1 MTTQY
6 TTILKLALPVQGELS
21 GTWGDVV
28 NNNITQMVEQAVAG
42 KAVINTWT
50 GNSHTLT
57 TADGT
62 TSESRCAILE
72 LTDSGTALTGAG
84 TVVCPTNTKLYIVD
98 NNTAE
103 IITVQTA
110 AGTGVA
116 VPVGKTMLVYC
127 DGTNVV
133 EGVTHAN
140 SLSLG
145 TSTVTADKILDEDNM
160 ASDSATA
167 IATQQSIKAY
177 VDSQVGTVD
186 TLSEILAN
194 GNTTGANDIDVDS
207 AQKVQF
213 RDADI
218 YLNSS
223 VDGQLDIVADT
234 EIQIAATTV
243 DLNGNLDVS
252 GTALVAGVL
261 TTTAA
266 TVFNGG
272 FASNAD
278 STLGTDKKV
287 QFRDAAIYLNS
298 SVDGQLDIVADGEVQ
313 IDTALVDINGNL
325 DVSGTT
331 NISGSVSFTKNAIAG
346 VAISTTSRAS
356 NTVTVTTS
364 AVHGLTSGDLVN
376 VNGVADTSF
385 NGYFTVSVSST
396 TVFTYSQTGA
406 DGSSTGGTSTE
417 VVYNLNASGTAL
429 NWMNGPL
436 NIAANS
442 GIDGLEI
449 TQSGAG
455 NGLHVT
461 GTTGLVGNTTLT
473 GNLDVSGTTLVT
485 GVLTT
490 TAATVFNGGFASNAD
505 STLGTDKKVQFR
517 DSAIYINSSVDGQ
530 LDIVADTE
538 IQIAATTVDLNG
550 NLDVSGTAL
559 VTGVLTTTAAT
570 VFNGGFAS
578 NADSTL
584 GTDKKVQFRDSAIY
598 INSSAD
604 GQLDLV
610 ADTEIQIAATT
621 IDVNGTL
628 AFDSLKGTGATTVT
642 NILDEDDMASD
653 SATAI
658 ATQQSIKAYVDSQ
671 VGSFDTLAE
680 VLAQGNTTGG
690 TDLAVSTGDDITF
703 ADSSKAIFGAGS
715 DLQIYSDGTTGQ
727 VTGNVNV
734 TGSVTADGL
743 TVDAS
748 SAVIQ
753 SATGTSSP
761 TPTTFNIST
770 TSNGSDWTT
779 TSPWGRLAFYS
790 GDGSGGGGKPHVV
803 LDATASNAIGASSS
817 FSVSTT
823 SESANTL
830 TQRLNLAH
838 NGDISFYSS
847 DGLSKA
853 LFWDASAESLGIG
866 TTSPDGGLDIEK
878 TVNTAWSSALRAND
892 FLQISNVSTTGGSY
906 SGIELIATGVGAAG
920 AAEIVCIDSGSGSGD
935 LAFSTRNSS
944 TWSEKVRILAGG
956 NVGIGNTSPDSV
968 LEVNLTTSG
977 SGANNNTAGSS
988 IGVGSSATAQPIL
1001 GMRWTGASHVG
1012 ISGNAFSTQIVNDTA
1027 NSNAFEMYT
1036 TGASPLVF
1044 GTAATERMR
1053 INASGNV
1060 GIGTSSPAQKLSL
1073 SGASGSAR
1081 FSLERNNTN
1090 TTGGVGSIQWNAL
1103 DGHAV
1108 AGIVAYGDGNDEG
1121 AHIAFNTTSA
1131 ASSSDVYVSTTEAMR
1146 LDSSGNALFGRSTST
1161 NPATDTAGN
1170 GGAMAWW
1177 ENSNDGFLAVSRNN
1191 GASAAVVA
1199 VFNRTNGDGGILGF
1213 HKDGTTVGS
1222 IGTNTGGL
1230 YIADA
1235 GVGVRFDSDGTDDII
1250 PCNATGAAANGTIN
1264 LGSSGAKFN
1273 DLYLSGGALTSTVKF
1288 LANTTVSGSDATIFR
1303 PADNT
1308 MAFSTGGAERLRID
1322 ASGGIYGSSATG
1334 MTKFANNVA
1343 NYVSVADDGTIT
1355 LTGATAGAMF
1365 IHVYDQGLGDGA
1377 VFFATYRGIAVLV
1390 TESASNTHPFEPS
1403 DTDGAYCVIK
1413 TSNSHTVTFKNRT
1426 GATRQMGFLL
1436 SGANVS

>member
-28 NNNITQMVEQAVAG
+28 NDNITQMVEQAVAG
-42 KAVINTWT
+42 KAVVNTWT

-103 IITVQTA
+103 IITVQTV

-213 RDADI
+213 RDA
-218 YLNSS
+218 
-223 VDGQLDIVADT
+223 
-234 EIQIAATTV
+234 
-243 DLNGNLDVS
+243 
-252 GTALVAGVL
+252 
-261 TTTAA
+261 
-266 TVFNGG
+266 
-272 FASNAD
+272 
-278 STLGTDKKV
+278 
-287 QFRDAAIYLNS
+287 AIYINS

-346 VAISTTSRAS
+346 VAISTTSRSS

-396 TVFTYSQTGA
+396 TVFTYNQTGA

-538 IQIAATTVDLNG
+538 IQIAATT
-550 NLDVSGTAL
+550 
-559 VTGVLTTTAAT
+559 
-570 VFNGGFAS
+570 
-578 NADSTL
+578 
-584 GTDKKVQFRDSAIY
+584 
-598 INSSAD
+598 
-604 GQLDLV
+604 
-610 ADTEIQIAATT
+610 

-642 NILDEDDMASD
+642 NILDEDNMASD

-703 ADSSKAIFGAGS
+703 ADS
-715 DLQIYSDGTTGQ
+715 
-727 VTGNVNV
+727 
-734 TGSVTADGL
+734 
-743 TVDAS
+743 
-748 SAVIQ
+748 
-753 SATGTSSP
+753 
-761 TPTTFNIST
+761 TP
-770 TSNGSDWTT
+770 
-779 TSPWGRLAFYS
+779 
-790 GDGSGGGGKPHVV
+790 KP
-803 LDATASNAIGASSS
+803 
-817 FSVSTT
+817 
-823 SESANTL
+823 
-830 TQRLNLAH
+830 
-838 NGDISFYSS
+838 
-847 DGLSKA
+847 
-853 LFWDASAESLGIG
+853 
-866 TTSPDGGLDIEK
+866 
-878 TVNTAWSSALRAND
+878 SSAL
-892 FLQISNVSTTGGSY
+892 
-906 SGIELIATGVGAAG
+906 
-920 AAEIVCIDSGSGSGD
+920 
-935 LAFSTRNSS
+935 
-944 TWSEKVRILAGG
+944 
-956 NVGIGNTSPDSV
+956 
-968 LEVNLTTSG
+968 
-977 SGANNNTAGSS
+977 
-988 IGVGSSATAQPIL
+988 
-1001 GMRWTGASHVG
+1001 
-1012 ISGNAFSTQIVNDTA
+1012 
-1027 NSNAFEMYT
+1027 
-1036 TGASPLVF
+1036 
-1044 GTAATERMR
+1044 AAT
-1053 INASGNV
+1053 
-1060 GIGTSSPAQKLSL
+1060 
-1073 SGASGSAR
+1073 
-1081 FSLERNNTN
+1081 
-1090 TTGGVGSIQWNAL
+1090 
-1103 DGHAV
+1103 
-1108 AGIVAYGDGNDEG
+1108 
-1121 AHIAFNTTSA
+1121 
-1131 ASSSDVYVSTTEAMR
+1131 
-1146 LDSSGNALFGRSTST
+1146 
-1161 NPATDTAGN
+1161 
-1170 GGAMAWW
+1170 
-1177 ENSNDGFLAVSRNN
+1177 
-1191 GASAAVVA
+1191 
-1199 VFNRTNGDGGILGF
+1199 
-1213 HKDGTTVGS
+1213 
-1222 IGTNTGGL
+1222 
-1230 YIADA
+1230 
-1235 GVGVRFDSDGTDDII
+1235 
-1250 PCNATGAAANGTIN
+1250 
-1264 LGSSGAKFN
+1264 
-1273 DLYLSGGALTSTVKF
+1273 
-1288 LANTTVSGSDATIFR
+1288 
-1303 PADNT
+1303 
-1308 MAFSTGGAERLRID
+1308 
-1322 ASGGIYGSSATG
+1322 
-1334 MTKFANNVA
+1334 
-1343 NYVSVADDGTIT
+1343 
-1355 LTGATAGAMF
+1355 
-1365 IHVYDQGLGDGA
+1365 
-1377 VFFATYRGIAVLV
+1377 
-1390 TESASNTHPFEPS
+1390 
-1403 DTDGAYCVIK
+1403 
-1413 TSNSHTVTFKNRT
+1413 
-1426 GATRQMGFLL
+1426 
-1436 SGANVS
+1436 

>member
-28 NNNITQMVEQAVAG
+28 NDNITQMVEQAVAG
-42 KAVINTWT
+42 KAVVNTWT

-346 VAISTTSRAS
+346 VAISTTSRSS

-578 NADSTL
+578 NAASTISL
-584 GTDKKVQFRDSAIY
+584 ADNTTQLTLISTDADSAV
-598 INSSAD
+598 
-604 GQLDLV
+604 GPVLDLFRNSASPGNFDLLGKV
-610 ADTEIQIAATT
+610 LFSGEDDGGNKTEYAHLQAYPQ
-621 IDVNGTL
+621 
-628 AFDSLKGTGATTVT
+628 TVT
-642 NILDEDDMASD
+642 GGAESGYFEIH
-653 SATAI
+653 
-658 ATQQSIKAYVDSQ
+658 
-671 VGSFDTLAE
+671 TL
-680 VLAQGNTTGG
+680 VGG
-690 TDLAVSTGDDITF
+690 TDRVRLEANATEVAVNNPGI
-703 ADSSKAIFGAGS
+703 DSDFRVESSGNANMLFV
-715 DLQIYSDGTTGQ
+715 DGENDRVG
-727 VTGNVNV
+727 
-734 TGSVTADGL
+734 
-743 TVDAS
+743 
-748 SAVIQ
+748 I
-753 SATGTSSP
+753 GTSSP
-761 TPTTFNIST
+761 DATGLHVYTGSAGSLTPNAAADDLVVE
-770 TSNGSDWTT
+770 SNG
-779 TSPWGRLAFYS
+779 
-790 GDGSGGGGKPHVV
+790 
-803 LDATASNAIGASSS
+803 NA
-817 FSVSTT
+817 
-823 SESANTL
+823 
-830 TQRLNLAH
+830 
-838 NGDISFYSS
+838 
-847 DGLSKA
+847 
-853 LFWDASAESLGIG
+853 GI
-866 TTSPDGGLDIEK
+866 TIASPD
-878 TVNTAWSSALRAND
+878 AN
-892 FLQISNVSTTGGSY
+892 Y
-906 SGIELIATGVGAAG
+906 SGIIFSSPTDTTGSIIEYNQSGATF
-920 AAEIVCIDSGSGSGD
+920 D
-935 LAFSTRNSS
+935 
-944 TWSEKVRILAGG
+944 
-956 NVGIGNTSPDSV
+956 IGTS
-968 LEVNLTTSG
+968 TSG
-977 SGANNNTAGSS
+977 
-988 IGVGSSATAQPIL
+988 GVL
-1001 GMRWTGASHVG
+1001 RLR
-1012 ISGNAFSTQIVNDTA
+1012 SGNFSET
-1027 NSNAFEMYT
+1027 
-1036 TGASPLVF
+1036 
-1044 GTAATERMR
+1044 MR
-1053 INASGNV
+1053 LDASGNV
-1060 GIGTSSPAQKLSL
+1060 GIGTSSPSEKLHV
-1073 SGASGSAR
+1073 SGGNALIDITSSVGSELTFKNYGVNQ
-1081 FSLERNNTN
+1081 FSADKNYHEINFITSDVSSE
-1090 TTGGVGSIQWNAL
+1090 TTGGYVRIKAGQEVSGNDNRSYLGFWTAPN
-1103 DGHAV
+1103 GGAV
-1108 AGIVAYGDGNDEG
+1108 AER
-1121 AHIAFNTTSA
+1121 
-1131 ASSSDVYVSTTEAMR
+1131 MR
-1146 LDSSGNALFGRSTST
+1146 IDSSGNVGIGTSSPDYTLDLGGATPVIRIGDAGSIQPTLTRNNSTGGLTYNTTGQSITSLIEFKDNGAERMRIDASGNLLVGTTDSTVFNNSTGSGVVLNENGQFQVASTST
-1161 NPATDTAGN
+1161 P
-1170 GGAMAWW
+1170 
-1177 ENSNDGFLAVSRNN
+1177 SF
-1191 GASAAVVA
+1191 
-1199 VFNRTNGDGGILGF
+1199 FNRQGTDGTIIDCR
-1213 HKDGTTVGS
+1213 KDGATVGS
-1222 IGTNTGGL
+1222 IGYNSGNGFYMHTPFGNDSGL
-1230 YIADA
+1230 VFGSERI
-1235 GVGVRFDSDGTDDII
+1235 V
-1250 PCNATGAAANGTIN
+1250 PCTSTGAFDDAVVD
-1264 LGSSGAKFN
+1264 LGYESGRFK
-1273 DLYLSGGALTSTVKF
+1273 DLYLS
-1288 LANTTVSGSDATIFR
+1288 
-1303 PADNT
+1303 
-1308 MAFSTGGAERLRID
+1308 E
-1322 ASGGIYGSSATG
+1322 GISLS
-1334 MTKFANNVA
+1334 
-1343 NYVSVADDGTIT
+1343 ADDGGGVGTNTIGFKHT
-1355 LTGATAGAMF
+1355 INTAGYAAAIEASYSADF
-1365 IHVYDQGLGDGA
+1365 RANLIFKINTSQSN
-1377 VFFATYRGIAVLV
+1377 IAPIEVGR
-1390 TESASNTHPFEPS
+1390 F
-1403 DTDGAYCVIK
+1403 
-1413 TSNSHTVTFKNRT
+1413 SNSGNLGIGSSLPSEKVTLAQSVPST
-1426 GATRQMGFLL
+1426 YTAGL
-1436 SGANVS
+1436 STLANPQAPMSVLKIIAR

>member
-28 NNNITQMVEQAVAG
+28 NDNITQMVEQAVAG

-50 GNSHTLT
+50 ANSHTLT

-186 TLSEILAN
+186 TLAEILAN

-213 RDADI
+213 RDAAI

-243 DLNGNLDVS
+243 DLNGDLDVS

-346 VAISTTSRAS
+346 VAISTTSRSS

-396 TVFTYSQTGA
+396 TVFTYNQTGS

-461 GTTGLVGNTTLT
+461 GTTGLT
-473 GNLDVSGTTLVT
+473 GNLDVGGTT
-485 GVLTT
+485 
-490 TAATVFNGGFASNAD
+490 ND
-505 STLGTDKKVQFR
+505 
-517 DSAIYINSSVDGQ
+517 
-530 LDIVADTE
+530 
-538 IQIAATTVDLNG
+538 
-550 NLDVSGTAL
+550 GTAL
-559 VTGVLTTTAAT
+559 V
-570 VFNGGFAS
+570 
-578 NADSTL
+578 
-584 GTDKKVQFRDSAIY
+584 
-598 INSSAD
+598 
-604 GQLDLV
+604 
-610 ADTEIQIAATT
+610 QIAQSGTGRAFSVNRNVVSATRAVVNLAQLQASGGAEAVLDIQQT
-621 IDVNGTL
+621 TPASRAIKVTPDGSIDRFSVY
-628 AFDSLKGTGATTVT
+628 GTGALVTTPVAGGHAVFNEGGVDADFRVESDGNT
-642 NILDEDDMASD
+642 HMLFVDGGANHVNIGT
-653 SATAI
+653 ATDLGGVLNVSS
-658 ATQQSIKAYVDSQ
+658 TDNT
-671 VGSFDTLAE
+671 DTL
-680 VLAQGNTTGG
+680 
-690 TDLAVSTGDDITF
+690 
-703 ADSSKAIFGAGS
+703 
-715 DLQIYSDGTTGQ
+715 
-727 VTGNVNV
+727 
-734 TGSVTADGL
+734 
-743 TVDAS
+743 
-748 SAVIQ
+748 
-753 SATGTSSP
+753 
-761 TPTTFNIST
+761 
-770 TSNGSDWTT
+770 
-779 TSPWGRLAFYS
+779 
-790 GDGSGGGGKPHVV
+790 VV
-803 LDATASNAIGASSS
+803 
-817 FSVSTT
+817 
-823 SESANTL
+823 
-830 TQRLNLAH
+830 
-838 NGDISFYSS
+838 YSS
-847 DGLSKA
+847 D
-853 LFWDASAESLGIG
+853 DD
-866 TTSPDGGLDIEK
+866 TD
-878 TVNTAWSSALRAND
+878 
-892 FLQISNVSTTGGSY
+892 
-906 SGIELIATGVGAAG
+906 VGP
-920 AAEIVCIDSGSGSGD
+920 IIR
-935 LAFSTRNSS
+935 LWRNSS
-944 TWSEKVRILAGG
+944 SPADNDGIGAILFSGEDSADAKTDYASIESFALDVTSGTEDGELTLYTVLAGAKVNRLDFNSTETIFNSPGADLDFRVESDTYTHALFVQGSDG
-956 NVGIGNTSPDSV
+956 NVGIGVTPTEKLDISQSVNNSVIAKVTNTNSGDLASARVEAHNNDSSFGQ
-968 LEVNLTTSG
+968 LTTYSSGFDFNVLGSNAANWTFLGASG
-977 SGANNNTAGSS
+977 S
-988 IGVGSSATAQPIL
+988 
-1001 GMRWTGASHVG
+1001 
-1012 ISGNAFSTQIVNDTA
+1012 
-1027 NSNAFEMYT
+1027 NSNGLKIGTLTAD
-1036 TGASPLVF
+1036 PVVF
-1044 GTAATERMR
+1044 GTSDLERMR
-1053 INASGNV
+1053 IDASGNV
-1060 GIGTSSPAQKLSL
+1060 GIGTSSPVMPLDVMANAGANALSL
-1073 SGASGSAR
+1073 RTRVGNDYSFLTFKSNDGTEDLGGLTINRTAANTSNLLFYTNSGGSAAERMRIDSVGSVGIGVTPSTWSSTVYDALQIGGSIGVGAIVGRRDGINQVHFGLNWNYDGGATNTYVGSSFATNYSQETGTHRWFSVASGTAGDAFTFSESMRIDASGNLLVGTTTSPAGSGGVSLTNKLTVGYQGVLNGFGAENVSGLFYSGGASG
-1081 FSLERNNTN
+1081 
-1090 TTGGVGSIQWNAL
+1090 GY
-1103 DGHAV
+1103 V
-1108 AGIVAYGDGNDEG
+1108 AIN
-1121 AHIAFNTTSA
+1121 
-1131 ASSSDVYVSTTEAMR
+1131 SD
-1146 LDSSGNALFGRSTST
+1146 SGNSPLYISLTSS
-1161 NPATDTAGN
+1161 ATASNLITFSDSGTA
-1170 GGAMAWW
+1170 
-1177 ENSNDGFLAVSRNN
+1177 
-1191 GASAAVVA
+1191 
-1199 VFNRTNGDGGILGF
+1199 
-1213 HKDGTTVGS
+1213 VGS
-1222 IGTNTGGL
+1222 IGTNSGYMVIGSPVGSGGHLLIGNDLVHPATSTGSGKDNA
-1230 YIADA
+1230 I
-1235 GVGVRFDSDGTDDII
+1235 DI
-1250 PCNATGAAANGTIN
+1250 G
-1264 LGSSGAKFN
+1264 GSSNRFK
-1273 DLYLSGGALTSTVKF
+1273 DLYLSGGVVFGT
-1288 LANTTVSGSDATIFR
+1288 
-1303 PADNT
+1303 
-1308 MAFSTGGAERLRID
+1308 TGGAVTSKTLDDYEEGTWTPVLSKSTTAPTVTYTTQTGTYTKVGRMIYVSGLLSWTAI
-1322 ASGGIYGSSATG
+1322 SGGTGDFHITNLPFTLLNSSGAYPQLVCVDYNGVTFG
-1334 MTKFANNVA
+1334 AN
-1343 NYVSVADDGTIT
+1343 DTTFGGF
-1355 LTGATAGAMF
+1355 GAPN
-1365 IHVYDQGLGDGA
+1365 
-1377 VFFATYRGIAVLV
+1377 ATYIVLLV
-1390 TESASNTHPFEPS
+1390 AKNNATNST
-1403 DTDGAYCVIK
+1403 VI
-1413 TSNSHTVTFKNRT
+1413 SGLAGS
-1426 GATRQMGFLL
+1426 GFMYFNLTYQ
-1436 SGANVS
+1436 AA

>member
-28 NNNITQMVEQAVAG
+28 NDNITQMVEQAVAG
-42 KAVINTWT
+42 KAVVNTWT

-346 VAISTTSRAS
+346 VAISTTSRSS

-461 GTTGLVGNTTLT
+461 GTTGLVGNPSSILST
-473 GNLDVSGTTLVT
+473 SGTDTTVYSSSSVGGQDSSATLKIQN
-485 GVLTT
+485 LT
-490 TAATVFNGGFASNAD
+490 TAANSFASIDFN
-505 STLGTDKKVQFR
+505 TNNNRVVNR
-517 DSAIYINSSVDGQ
+517 I
-530 LDIVADTE
+530 
-538 IQIAATTVDLNG
+538 
-550 NLDVSGTAL
+550 VSGHASSTTDGFLAFVTEGGGVPAERMRINANGL
-559 VTGVLTTTAAT
+559 VGIGT
-570 VFNGGFAS
+570 S
-578 NADSTL
+578 SPQKTL
-584 GTDKKVQFRDSAIY
+584 
-598 INSSAD
+598 
-604 GQLDLV
+604 
-610 ADTEIQIAATT
+610 
-621 IDVNGTL
+621 DVNGT
-628 AFDSLKGTGATTVT
+628 F
-642 NILDEDDMASD
+642 
-653 SATAI
+653 AI
-658 ATQQSIKAYVDSQ
+658 S
-671 VGSFDTLAE
+671 
-680 VLAQGNTTGG
+680 N
-690 TDLAVSTGDDITF
+690 
-703 ADSSKAIFGAGS
+703 
-715 DLQIYSDGTTGQ
+715 
-727 VTGNVNV
+727 
-734 TGSVTADGL
+734 
-743 TVDAS
+743 
-748 SAVIQ
+748 
-753 SATGTSSP
+753 
-761 TPTTFNIST
+761 ST
-770 TSNGSDWTT
+770 TSYWDFDRDDS
-779 TSPWGRLAFYS
+779 
-790 GDGSGGGGKPHVV
+790 DGSLKIA
-803 LDATASNAIGASSS
+803 D
-817 FSVSTT
+817 
-823 SESANTL
+823 
-830 TQRLNLAH
+830 
-838 NGDISFYSS
+838 
-847 DGLSKA
+847 
-853 LFWDASAESLGIG
+853 
-866 TTSPDGGLDIEK
+866 
-878 TVNTAWSSALRAND
+878 
-892 FLQISNVSTTGGSY
+892 TG
-906 SGIELIATGVGAAG
+906 
-920 AAEIVCIDSGSGSGD
+920 
-935 LAFSTRNSS
+935 
-944 TWSEKVRILAGG
+944 
-956 NVGIGNTSPDSV
+956 
-968 LEVNLTTSG
+968 
-977 SGANNNTAGSS
+977 
-988 IGVGSSATAQPIL
+988 
-1001 GMRWTGASHVG
+1001 
-1012 ISGNAFSTQIVNDTA
+1012 
-1027 NSNAFEMYT
+1027 
-1036 TGASPLVF
+1036 
-1044 GTAATERMR
+1044 TERMR
-1053 INASGNV
+1053 IDASGNV
-1060 GIGTSSPAQKLSL
+1060 GIGTSTITSGFKLEVTGDARFGDAVGDDAVELGWSAGGSQGFIQAYDRGASAFRPLILNNSL
-1073 SGASGSAR
+1073 TVDASGNVGIGVTPEAWAAFNPVLRIKNASAGGGGALAGSGVDNFRMFANTYYDGAYKRLDTGFATQYGQESGAHVWS
-1081 FSLERNNTN
+1081 
-1090 TTGGVGSIQWNAL
+1090 
-1103 DGHAV
+1103 
-1108 AGIVAYGDGNDEG
+1108 Y
-1121 AHIAFNTTSA
+1121 A
-1131 ASSSDVYVSTTEAMR
+1131 ASGAGDSTITWSEAMR
-1146 LDSSGNALFGRSTST
+1146 IDASGNLLVGKTST
-1161 NPATDTAGN
+1161 AFGTEGFVYEAG
-1170 GGAMAWW
+1170 
-1177 ENSNDGFLAVSRNN
+1177 
-1191 GASAAVVA
+1191 AAVEVTTDSNR
-1199 VFNRTNGDGGILGF
+1199 VMRLNRTTSDGNIIELN
-1213 HKDGTTVGS
+1213 KDGTTVGS
-1222 IGTNTGGL
+1222 IGTEGGDLTIGNADTGLQFVNT
-1230 YIADA
+1230 
-1235 GVGVRFDSDGTDDII
+1235 SQII
-1250 PCNATGAAANGTIN
+1250 
-1264 LGSSGAKFN
+1264 
-1273 DLYLSGGALTSTVKF
+1273 
-1288 LANTTVSGSDATIFR
+1288 R
-1303 PADNT
+1303 PQN
-1308 MAFSTGGAERLRID
+1308 
-1322 ASGGIYGSSATG
+1322 
-1334 MTKFANNVA
+1334 
-1343 NYVSVADDGTIT
+1343 
-1355 LTGATAGAMF
+1355 
-1365 IHVYDQGLGDGA
+1365 
-1377 VFFATYRGIAVLV
+1377 
-1390 TESASNTHPFEPS
+1390 
-1403 DTDGAYCVIK
+1403 
-1413 TSNSHTVTFKNRT
+1413 
-1426 GATRQMGFLL
+1426 
-1436 SGANVS
+1436 

>member
-28 NNNITQMVEQAVAG
+28 NDNITQMVEQAVAG
-42 KAVINTWT
+42 KAVVNTWT

-346 VAISTTSRAS
+346 VAISTTSRSS

-449 TQSGAG
+449 TQSGSG

-473 GNLDVSGTTLVT
+473 GNLDISGDIDVDGTT
-485 GVLTT
+485 
-490 TAATVFNGGFASNAD
+490 
-505 STLGTDKKVQFR
+505 
-517 DSAIYINSSVDGQ
+517 
-530 LDIVADTE
+530 
-538 IQIAATTVDLNG
+538 
-550 NLDVSGTAL
+550 NLDVVDIDGAVDFAS
-559 VTGVLTTTAAT
+559 TTAHA
-570 VFNGGFAS
+570 G
-578 NADSTL
+578 NA
-584 GTDKKVQFRDSAIY
+584 
-598 INSSAD
+598 
-604 GQLDLV
+604 
-610 ADTEIQIAATT
+610 
-621 IDVNGTL
+621 
-628 AFDSLKGTGATTVT
+628 
-642 NILDEDDMASD
+642 
-653 SATAI
+653 
-658 ATQQSIKAYVDSQ
+658 
-671 VGSFDTLAE
+671 
-680 VLAQGNTTGG
+680 
-690 TDLAVSTGDDITF
+690 TF
-703 ADSSKAIFGAGS
+703 ADDAKAIFGAGS
-715 DLQIYSDGTTGQ
+715 DLQIYHTGSNSVIADTGTGNLIVRANDLRMTSYAFEHNFLQANESGAVTLYHNNAAKLATTATGID
-727 VTGNVNV
+727 VTG
-734 TGSVTADGL
+734 TVTADGL
-743 TVDAS
+743 EIATSVADTGVDLTLNGNKSTNGGIGSIIFENAGDSVGMIRSNRAS
-748 SAVIQ
+748 ANDAADMLFYTQ
-753 SATGTSSP
+753 ATG
-761 TPTTFNIST
+761 
-770 TSNGSDWTT
+770 
-779 TSPWGRLAFYS
+779 
-790 GDGSGGGGKPHVV
+790 
-803 LDATASNAIGASSS
+803 
-817 FSVSTT
+817 
-823 SESANTL
+823 
-830 TQRLNLAH
+830 
-838 NGDISFYSS
+838 
-847 DGLSKA
+847 
-853 LFWDASAESLGIG
+853 
-866 TTSPDGGLDIEK
+866 
-878 TVNTAWSSALRAND
+878 
-892 FLQISNVSTTGGSY
+892 
-906 SGIELIATGVGAAG
+906 
-920 AAEIVCIDSGSGSGD
+920 
-935 LAFSTRNSS
+935 
-944 TWSEKVRILAGG
+944 
-956 NVGIGNTSPDSV
+956 
-968 LEVNLTTSG
+968 
-977 SGANNNTAGSS
+977 GAN
-988 IGVGSSATAQPIL
+988 
-1001 GMRWTGASHVG
+1001 
-1012 ISGNAFSTQIVNDTA
+1012 
-1027 NSNAFEMYT
+1027 
-1036 TGASPLVF
+1036 
-1044 GTAATERMR
+1044 TERMR
-1053 INASGNV
+1053 IDSSGNV
-1060 GIGTSSPAQKLSL
+1060 GIGTSSPSSILST
-1073 SGASGSAR
+1073 SGTDTTAYSSSSVGGQDSSATLKIQNLTTAANSFASID
-1081 FSLERNNTN
+1081 FNTN
-1090 TTGGVGSIQWNAL
+1090 NNRVVNRIVS
-1103 DGHAV
+1103 GHA
-1108 AGIVAYGDGNDEG
+1108 
-1121 AHIAFNTTSA
+1121 S
-1131 ASSSDVYVSTTEAMR
+1131 STT
-1146 LDSSGNALFGRSTST
+1146 
-1161 NPATDTAGN
+1161 
-1170 GGAMAWW
+1170 
-1177 ENSNDGFLAVSRNN
+1177 DGFLAFVTEGGGVPAERMRINANGLVGIGTSSPQKTLDVNGTFAISNSTTSYWDFDRDDSDGSLKIADTGTERMRIDASGNVGIGTSTITSGFKLEVIGDARFGDAVGDDAVELGWSAGGSQGFIQAYDR
-1191 GASAAVVA
+1191 GASAFRPLNINNSLIVDASGNVGIGVTPEAWAAFNPVLRIKNASAGGGGALAGSGVDNFRMFANTYYDGAYKRLDTGFATQYGQESGAHVWSYAASGAGDSTITWSEAMRIDASGNLLVGKTSTAFGTEGFVYEAGAAVEVTTDSNR
-1199 VFNRTNGDGGILGF
+1199 VMRLNRTTSDGNIIELN
-1213 HKDGTTVGS
+1213 KDGTTVGS
-1222 IGTNTGGL
+1222 IGTEGGDLTIGNADTGLQFVNTSQIIRPQNL
-1230 YIADA
+1230 TTNAAIDA
-1235 GVGVRFDSDGTDDII
+1235 QVSLGQSAYRF
-1250 PCNATGAAANGTIN
+1250 
-1264 LGSSGAKFN
+1264 K
-1273 DLYLSGGALTSTVKF
+1273 DLYLSGGVVFGT
-1288 LANTTVSGSDATIFR
+1288 
-1303 PADNT
+1303 
-1308 MAFSTGGAERLRID
+1308 TGGAVTSKTLDDYEEGAWTPVLASD
-1322 ASGGIYGSSATG
+1322 AIAGGYTTQVGKYTKIGNVVNVSFNVQMSSIGSFAGAVVTVTG
-1334 MTKFANNVA
+1334 LPFTAANNACEEIGTVNVKSPASALAGVSYLRVLNNGTEARLEQNSGTTTADHNCNA
-1343 NYVSVADDGTIT
+1343 NKIDTGTLLQGSIT
-1355 LTGATAGAMF
+1355 YLTA
-1365 IHVYDQGLGDGA
+1365 
-1377 VFFATYRGIAVLV
+1377 
-1390 TESASNTHPFEPS
+1390 
-1403 DTDGAYCVIK
+1403 
-1413 TSNSHTVTFKNRT
+1413 
-1426 GATRQMGFLL
+1426 
-1436 SGANVS
+1436 

>member
-28 NNNITQMVEQAVAG
+28 NDNITQMVEQAVAG

-346 VAISTTSRAS
+346 VAISTTSRSS

-406 DGSSTGGTSTE
+406 DESSTGGTSTE

-449 TQSGAG
+449 TQSG
-455 NGLHVT
+455 
-461 GTTGLVGNTTLT
+461 
-473 GNLDVSGTTLVT
+473 SG
-485 GVLTT
+485 
-490 TAATVFNGGFASNAD
+490 
-505 STLGTDKKVQFR
+505 
-517 DSAIYINSSVDGQ
+517 
-530 LDIVADTE
+530 E
-538 IQIAATTVDLNG
+538 
-550 NLDVSGTAL
+550 AL
-559 VTGVLTTTAAT
+559 
-570 VFNGGFAS
+570 
-578 NADSTL
+578 
-584 GTDKKVQFRDSAIY
+584 
-598 INSSAD
+598 
-604 GQLDLV
+604 
-610 ADTEIQIAATT
+610 
-621 IDVNGTL
+621 
-628 AFDSLKGTGATTVT
+628 
-642 NILDEDDMASD
+642 
-653 SATAI
+653 
-658 ATQQSIKAYVDSQ
+658 SI
-671 VGSFDTLAE
+671 
-680 VLAQGNTTGG
+680 TGG
-690 TDLAVSTGDDITF
+690 NATF
-703 ADSSKAIFGAGS
+703 ADNAKAIFGAGS
-715 DLQIYSDGTTGQ
+715 DLEIYHDGSNSYIKDQGTGNLNIQTNGVGVVIADTSASDLAVFNAGNGQ
-727 VTGNVNV
+727 VSLYNSGSLKLATTATGIDV
-734 TGSVTADGL
+734 TGSVTAGALLLTSFAEIRSDTATLYLENAANTRYYSTKLSGANPDLVTSYYDGTSVTERLRIDAAGNAGLGVVPSSWNSGYKAMQLL
-743 TVDAS
+743 TGALY
-748 SAVIQ
+748 
-753 SATGTSSP
+753 GTSSRDTNLGANVFVNAGGGYAYIQSSFATNYTQFNGVHSWYTAP
-761 TPTTFNIST
+761 SGTAGDAISFTQAMTLDASGNLNVGIAYLIGTSDLTQLTVNRVPTTGTIPNAARSTAYLNIVGADGGSSFN
-770 TSNGSDWTT
+770 
-779 TSPWGRLAFYS
+779 FYTAS
-790 GDGSGGGGKPHVV
+790 ANNTQPTLRMT
-803 LDATASNAIGASSS
+803 LDASGNLGLGVVPETWYVGGQLKALQIGG
-817 FSVSTT
+817 SVSLFNLFDTRT
-823 SESANTL
+823 VLANNYYL
-830 TQRLNLAH
+830 KA
-838 NGDISFYSS
+838 NGDDTYINTDEATQYYQ
-847 DGLSKA
+847 
-853 LFWDASAESLGIG
+853 ESGAHVWFTAPSG
-866 TTSPDGGLDIEK
+866 TAD
-878 TVNTAWSSALRAND
+878 
-892 FLQISNVSTTGGSY
+892 TT
-906 SGIELIATGVGAAG
+906 I
-920 AAEIVCIDSGSGSGD
+920 
-935 LAFSTRNSS
+935 
-944 TWSEKVRILAGG
+944 TWSE
-956 NVGIGNTSPDSV
+956 S
-968 LEVNLTTSG
+968 
-977 SGANNNTAGSS
+977 
-988 IGVGSSATAQPIL
+988 
-1001 GMRWTGASHVG
+1001 
-1012 ISGNAFSTQIVNDTA
+1012 
-1027 NSNAFEMYT
+1027 
-1036 TGASPLVF
+1036 
-1044 GTAATERMR
+1044 MR
-1053 INASGNV
+1053 IDASGNV
-1060 GIGTSSPAQKLSL
+1060 GIGTSSPSQKL
-1073 SGASGSAR
+1073 
-1081 FSLERNNTN
+1081 
-1090 TTGGVGSIQWNAL
+1090 
-1103 DGHAV
+1103 
-1108 AGIVAYGDGNDEG
+1108 
-1121 AHIAFNTTSA
+1121 
-1131 ASSSDVYVSTTEAMR
+1131 DVKV
-1146 LDSSGNALFGRSTST
+1146 
-1161 NPATDTAGN
+1161 ATDAKLLVQEGNTAGN
-1170 GGAMAWW
+1170 VKMQAVNNAVSLNTNLEIAALNTQFFNGGTERMRIDASGNLLVGKTTTALATAGLTLGGAGFASLTRSGA
-1177 ENSNDGFLAVSRNN
+1177 EALNVNRLSSDGDLAVFYKDS
-1191 GASAAVVA
+1191 VA
-1199 VFNRTNGDGGILGF
+1199 
-1213 HKDGTTVGS
+1213 VGS
-1222 IGTNTGGL
+1222 IGSISGVVSYINLDPRSGGTGIAGTNT
-1230 YIADA
+1230 
-1235 GVGVRFDSDGTDDII
+1235 DSIIPVTGTGAVADGTKD
-1250 PCNATGAAANGTIN
+1250 
-1264 LGSSGAKFN
+1264 LGLTTARWRN
-1273 DLYLSGGALTSTVKF
+1273 LYLSGGVVFGA
-1288 LANTTVSGSDATIFR
+1288 
-1303 PADNT
+1303 
-1308 MAFSTGGAERLRID
+1308 TGGAVTSKTLDDYEEGTWTPTITNSTGSYTTQVGRYTKIGNLVYVNCNVNTAFTNTGTTSQDI
-1322 ASGGIYGSSATG
+1322 GGLPFTSENVGSLFSVGTVFPVVGFNQGNSDIAAQATIN
-1334 MTKFANNVA
+1334 TT
-1343 NYVSVADDGTIT
+1343 SVALYTVAPT
-1355 LTGATAGAMF
+1355 TGINYTR
-1365 IHVYDQGLGDGA
+1365 IV
-1377 VFFATYRGIAVLV
+1377 
-1390 TESASNTHPFEPS
+1390 SNTFGTTVEFEFS
-1403 DTDGAYCVIK
+1403 LCYRA
-1413 TSNSHTVTFKNRT
+1413 
-1426 GATRQMGFLL
+1426 A
-1436 SGANVS
+1436 